1 MAKRVLI
8 ELIVRTAAAT
18 DAEII
23 FKNVRSGQASGLA
36 PPKTTL
42 INLNEEM
49 KDIINI
55 VKYLEES
62 GLLISSENSLK

>member
-8 ELIVRTAAAT
+8 LLILTTAAAT
-18 DAEII
+18 DAEILL
-23 FKNVRSGQASGLA
+23 KNVRSGQALGLA

-49 KDIINI
+49 KDIMNI
-55 VKYLEES
+55 VKSLEES
-62 GLLISSENSLK
+62 GLLISSENNFK

>member
-42 INLNEEM
+42 INLSEEM

-62 GLLISSENSLK
+62 GLLISSENNFK

>member
-8 ELIVRTAAAT
+8 ELILRTAAAT

-62 GLLISSENSLK
+62 GSLISSENNFK

>member
-8 ELIVRTAAAT
+8 LLILTTAAAT
-18 DAEII
+18 DAEIPL
-23 FKNVRSGQASGLA
+23 KNVRSGQASGLA
-36 PPKTTL
+36 PPKATL

-55 VKYLEES
+55 VKYLGES
-62 GLLISSENSLK
+62 GLLIISENNFK

>member
-8 ELIVRTAAAT
+8 LLILTTAAAT
-18 DAEII
+18 DAEILLN
-23 FKNVRSGQASGLA
+23 NVRSGQALGLA
-36 PPKTTL
+36 PPKTL
-42 INLNEEM
+42 INLNEET

-62 GLLISSENSLK
+62 GLLISSENNFK

>member
-1 MAKRVLI
+1 MVKRVLI
-8 ELIVRTAAAT
+8 LLILTTAAAT
-18 DAEII
+18 DAEILL
-23 FKNVRSGQASGLA
+23 KNVRSGQASGLA

-62 GLLISSENSLK
+62 GLLISSENSFK

>member
-8 ELIVRTAAAT
+8 LLILTTAAAT
-18 DAEII
+18 DAEILL
-23 FKNVRSGQASGLA
+23 KNVRSGQASGLA

-49 KDIINI
+49 KDIMNI
-55 VKYLEES
+55 RQENVEEKQE
-62 GLLISSENSLK
+62 LAKEQ